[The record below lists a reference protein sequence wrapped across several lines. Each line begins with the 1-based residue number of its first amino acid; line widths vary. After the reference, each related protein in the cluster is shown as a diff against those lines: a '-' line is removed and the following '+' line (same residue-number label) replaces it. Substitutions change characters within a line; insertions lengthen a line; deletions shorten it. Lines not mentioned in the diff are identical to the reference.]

1 MARSK
6 FFIGRVISPESINNL
21 NQAIDLFANKNPETL
36 PIAVP
41 DNTYLEVAGK
51 FGANVLQKLIKQGE
65 NTEAEQAL
73 SQTTQILVKP
83 VNAKTNKVQLN
94 SSKYSDTQIYKQAEL
109 LGVDIRQQ
117 NKLSV
122 SLVEADQNQFIP
134 DDFAK
139 IMGKLWLN
147 LFNHI
152 PNIDFAW
159 VPVNIQGDVST
170 QKEAE
175 LHQYAT
181 DIFKSQSPEIQLG
194 PIEIFEK

>member
-21 NQAIDLFANKNPETL
+21 NQAIDLFAKKNPETL

-41 DNTYLEVAGK
+41 DNTNLEVAGK
-51 FGANVLQKLIKQGE
+51 FGANVLQKLIKQGA
-65 NTEAEQAL
+65 NTEAEHAL

-83 VNAKTNKVQLN
+83 VNARTNKVQLN
-94 SSKYSDTQIYKQAEL
+94 SSRYSDIQIYKQAEL

-122 SLVEADQNQFIP
+122 SLIEADQDQFIP

-139 IMGKLWLN
+139 IMGKLGLN
-147 LFNHI
+147 FFNHI

-170 QKEAE
+170 QKETE

-181 DIFKSQSPEIQLG
+181 DIFTSQSPEIQLG